1 MQDERNAS
9 QIIRKDAR
17 NCFVESL
24 SDAFGNGRAHFAF
37 ATYDMNKPAGQRQTN
52 NIHIYISVPELLE
65 LCRKL
70 SCGELRYIMQ
80 QKKQTGDPKPIQ
92 EWLGGTSAEK
102 LRQYGKARPDGKS
115 LSRVC
120 KLLADQKTDFLLVA
134 DSGPGDKDA
143 KGLIVPRFGNKPEN
157 HVAVSMTFDAL
168 SELLLMTKTHYES
181 WLTAW
186 YLSQAHSGQ
195 KQAAVP
201 TRKRSTLSTALPGVR
216 PESSS
221 VSILPGAV
229 WLLYPADCRSAA
241 GTIRT
246 AISDVLLRWSQIMCT
261 LAIPRATALPPV
273 PRQLLLQA
281 TAPLRIL
288 HPTIRLRIFRCWR
301 MTMLSCRFN
310 RREQP

>member
-1 MQDERNAS
+1 MQDERNQY

-24 SDAFGNGRAHFAF
+24 SDAFANGRAHFAF

-52 NIHIYISVPELLE
+52 NIHIYISIPELLE

-70 SCGELRYIMQ
+70 SCGELRFILQ
-80 QKKQTGDPKPIQ
+80 QKKQNGDPKPIQ

-120 KLLADQKTDFLLVA
+120 KLVAGQKTDFLLVA

-168 SELLLMTKTHYES
+168 TELRLMTKTHYES
-181 WLTAW
+181 WLTAL
-186 YLSQAHSGQ
+186 YMSQTHSGQ
-195 KQAAVP
+195 RQVPQPAKDQNPPSQASPSFQSNQNA
-201 TRKRSTLSTALPGVR
+201 
-216 PESSS
+216 PEYSS
-221 VSILPGAV
+221 
-229 WLLYPADCRSAA
+229 
-241 GTIRT
+241 
-246 AISDVLLRWSQIMCT
+246 M
-261 LAIPRATALPPV
+261 
-273 PRQLLLQA
+273 
-281 TAPLRIL
+281 
-288 HPTIRLRIFRCWR
+288 R
-301 MTMLSCRFN
+301 MF
-310 RREQP
+310 